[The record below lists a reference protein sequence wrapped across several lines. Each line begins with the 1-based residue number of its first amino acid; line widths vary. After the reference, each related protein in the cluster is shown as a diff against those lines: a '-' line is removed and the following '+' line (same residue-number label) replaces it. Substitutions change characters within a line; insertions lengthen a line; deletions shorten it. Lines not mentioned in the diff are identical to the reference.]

1 MKINKILGLI
11 VASALVLLPLSVKA
25 SDLNG
30 FALGLTM
37 SSNDISTDGKEIS
50 PENLTRTTKSFDDSV
65 TIASIMFEGT
75 KILNDKLAVTLGL
88 DYIPASAD
96 LDTRSQSDT
105 DLLGTGVTSTSGT
118 NKVEASVQDIRT
130 LYLQPG
136 IAINDTTMVYGT
148 IGVTWADVEAKQTL
162 FTSTS
167 RTTTQ
172 TTDGMRVG
180 VGVKK
185 VMPNGL
191 FIKLDYSQTDMD
203 TVSYR
208 TTDDTRV
215 DADLDVTTM
224 AFSIGRQ
231 F

>member
-1 MKINKILGLI
+1 MKINKILSLI

-30 FALGLTM
+30 FAIGVTI
-37 SSNDISTDGKEIS
+37 SSNDISTDGTEIS
-50 PENLTRTTKSFDDSV
+50 PENLTRTTKSFDDEV
-65 TIASIMFEGT
+65 TIASIMLEGT
-75 KILNDKLAVTLGL
+75 KVLNDKVAVTLGL
-88 DYIPASAD
+88 DYIPADAD
-96 LDTRSQSDT
+96 LDTRSQDDT
-105 DLLGTGVTSTSGT
+105 DLLGVGVTSTSGT
-118 NKVEASVQDIRT
+118 NKVEATVKDIRT
-130 LYLQPG
+130 IYLQPG
-136 IAINDTTMVYGT
+136 IAINDSTMVYGT
-148 IGVTWADVEAKQTL
+148 IGITMMDVEAKQTL
-162 FTSTS
+162 FTSDS

-172 TTDGMRVG
+172 TSDGTRFG

-185 VMPNGL
+185 VMPNGM
-191 FIKLDYSQTDMD
+191 FVKLDYSQTDMD

-215 DADLDVTTM
+215 DADLDVTTL